1 MYCSSC
7 GNEITVEL
15 NYCKRC
21 GANLSLPSTNLT
33 TPVPVPVSFTGPSIF
48 LALTIICGL
57 GIIFIGATEL
67 IQRGLNPVA
76 LSWIVLF
83 SMATLFGCTALFIR
97 FWSKLVSLQRESVF
111 TQQAPRPP
119 ALERPGQH
127 QLPPRFEP
135 APSVTE
141 NTTRTF
147 SPVYRDPSNR

>member
-1 MYCSSC
+1 MYCPSC

-21 GANLSLPSTNLT
+21 GANLALPSTNFTLP
-33 TPVPVPVSFTGPSIF
+33 PVAPVSLTGPSVF

-57 GIIFIGATEL
+57 GIIFIGANEL

-76 LSWIVLF
+76 LTWIVLF

-97 FWSKLVSLQRESVF
+97 FWTKMVSLQRESGF
-111 TQQAPRPP
+111 SLQSQRQATIEKPSQQ
-119 ALERPGQH
+119 

-135 APSVTE
+135 AASVTE

-147 SPVYRDPSNR
+147 SPIYREPSK